1 MLRTVAF
8 VISGLLHWYWLSAT
22 LDKSPPL
29 ISGGAAQ
36 APIALSVSIAS
47 IPTTRRQVEDTEQPQ
62 APAPTNLVKEPVM
75 TPENILSP
83 VPISDSPQR
92 QSTQS
97 AIAQATSEPEKN
109 PLSMEPT
116 AKLDEDKEAHDAVMP
131 RAATTLK
138 RKHPPGLEALPVI
151 KQARFRQTPRPPVY
165 PRQALRRHQQGEALI
180 RVLVNAEGN
189 TQNVFLQRSS
199 GYAILDRSALHAVK
213 GWNFVAAEEDGEPID
228 AWVEVPVAF
237 KIQ

>member
-1 MLRTVAF
+1 
-8 VISGLLHWYWLSAT
+8 
-22 LDKSPPL
+22 
-29 ISGGAAQ
+29 
-36 APIALSVSIAS
+36 
-47 IPTTRRQVEDTEQPQ
+47 
-62 APAPTNLVKEPVM
+62 
-75 TPENILSP
+75 
-83 VPISDSPQR
+83 
-92 QSTQS
+92 
-97 AIAQATSEPEKN
+97 
-109 PLSMEPT
+109 
-116 AKLDEDKEAHDAVMP
+116 
-131 RAATTLK
+131 
-138 RKHPPGLEALPVI
+138 
-151 KQARFRQTPRPPVY
+151 Y